1 MTQDAFPFN
10 FIRKS
15 INTSTRQAF
24 AHNLLRMEFTS
35 ILEVL
40 RLLDSGTAAEN
51 ISVTIPHQFLNPY
64 KCQIEMSYI
73 VVLSSTTNSSNIF
86 DDGKHSN

>member
-1 MTQDAFPFN
+1 
-10 FIRKS
+10 
-15 INTSTRQAF
+15 
-24 AHNLLRMEFTS
+24 MEFTS

-40 RLLDSGTAAEN
+40 RLLDSGTATEN

-86 DDGKHSN
+86 DDYLNERAVDKFHNFLLAL